1 MNTRRMTLGDL
12 DWSTELLTDAFSGLP
27 PATHMFRGAK
37 ARSKLAYFMK
47 CGGRYALLYG
57 ECHTTENHEAVA
69 QWLLP
74 GETRMTPSRMFKAGM
89 FAAPLHFGLNDFKA
103 FGSFVKH
110 TDEVHRK
117 VISDPHYY
125 LLALGVAPSSQ
136 GQGAAGRLL
145 RTMLD
150 RADAEAKVVYLETQH
165 QENVAVYER
174 FGFKVASETTIPD
187 INLTNWGMARVPAG
201 APRYHP

>member
-1 MNTRRMTLGDL
+1 MNTRRMTLSDL

-37 ARSKLAYFMK
+37 SRSKLAYFMK

-89 FAAPLHFGLNDFKA
+89 FAAPMHFGLHDFKA

-110 TDEVHRK
+110 TDDVQSEGDFRPALLPTRSWRRS
-117 VISDPHYY
+117 VISRKGCSGASPQDHARPSGCRSQSRLSGDP
-125 LLALGVAPSSQ
+125 ASGKCGGV
-136 GQGAAGRLL
+136 
-145 RTMLD
+145 
-150 RADAEAKVVYLETQH
+150 
-165 QENVAVYER
+165 
-174 FGFKVASETTIPD
+174 
-187 INLTNWGMARVPAG
+187 
-201 APRYHP
+201 